1 MVVEPSPP
9 NRPDC
14 TRSGFGVG
22 HKRYIE
28 IDIVRGGS
36 LFGVLLANLQS
47 LTYPG
52 TYLPPLAFADHT
64 PADRAVEALIRGIA
78 EGSFY
83 PVFAALFG
91 LGFAM
96 QMQRSGFTNVRFRR
110 RLLVLLGFG
119 LLHAS
124 LVWEGD
130 ILVSYALLGFALI
143 PLRDRS
149 TRTLLFIICTCLIY
163 SLAMFYA
170 AFSTGGTPQSYL
182 ELVTT
187 TYAQGSYL
195 EATQLRLMDLSVVL
209 VEALVYFPHLLA
221 CSLLGLLAVRRGV
234 ARILS
239 ARPLLQR
246 TLALS
251 LGIGLPVTIT
261 HGVVI
266 LTQPMIPPWLSALDT
281 TLGGAVLGFSY
292 AAGLLLVLQ
301 SPSWQRRLK
310 LLSFVGR
317 ASLSNYLLQSLVFT
331 LLYYGY
337 GGGLYARVPL
347 SVSVLLALVFYTLQ
361 VLASRWWFSRHSQ
374 GPVEALWR
382 HLTYDKTALLSREPR

>member
-1 MVVEPSPP
+1 MVIEPSPL
-9 NRPDC
+9 NRPDR
-14 TRSGFGVG
+14 TRSGFEVG
-22 HKRYIE
+22 RKRHTE
-28 IDIVRGGS
+28 IDIIRGGA

-52 TYLPPLAFADHT
+52 IYLPPLAFANHT
-64 PADRAVEALIRGIA
+64 PVDSAVEAFIRGFA

-83 PVFAALFG
+83 PLFATLFG

-96 QMQRSGFTNVRFRR
+96 QTQKPGFTSAHFRR

-119 LLHAS
+119 VLHAAF
-124 LVWEGD
+124 VWEGD

-143 PLRDRS
+143 PLRS
-149 TRTLLFIICTCLIY
+149 KSKRTLLLTIFGCLIY
-163 SLAMFYA
+163 SLAVFYA
-170 AFSTGGTPQSYL
+170 AFNAGGTPQNYL

-195 EATQLRLMDLSVVL
+195 EATQLRLIDLSAVL
-209 VEALVYFPHLLA
+209 VEALFYFPHLLA
-221 CSLLGLLAVRRGV
+221 CFLLGLLVVRNGV
-234 ARILS
+234 AQTLS

-261 HGVVI
+261 HGVVM
-266 LTQPMIPPWLSALDT
+266 LTQPTMPAWLSALDT
-281 TLGGAVLGFSY
+281 TLGSAALGLSY
-292 AAGLLLVLQ
+292 AAGLLLLLQ

-317 ASLSNYLLQSLVFT
+317 ASLSNYLLQSIIFT
-331 LLYYGY
+331 SLYYGY

-347 SVSVLLALVFYTLQ
+347 SVSVLLALTLFALQ
-361 VLASRWWFSRHSQ
+361 ILISRWWLSHYVQ
-374 GPVEALWR
+374 GPMEALWR
-382 HLTYDKTALLSREPR
+382 RLTYNKRPVLLPEP

>member
-1 MVVEPSPP
+1 MVVEPSPLT
-9 NRPDC
+9 RPDC
-14 TRSGFGVG
+14 TRSGFDVG
-22 HKRYIE
+22 LERHIE
-28 IDIVRGGS
+28 IDIVRGGA
-36 LFGVLLANLQS
+36 LFGVFLANLQS

-52 TYLPPLAFADHT
+52 IYLPPLAFTNHT
-64 PADRAVEALIRGIA
+64 PVDRAVEAFIRAFA

-83 PVFAALFG
+83 PMFATLFG
-91 LGFAM
+91 LGSAM
-96 QMQRSGFTNVRFRR
+96 QMQKCGATNVHFRR
-110 RLLVLLGFG
+110 RLLVLLGLG

-130 ILVSYALLGFALI
+130 ILVPYALLGFALI

-149 TRTLLFIICTCLIY
+149 TRTLLFIICGCLIY
-163 SLAMFYA
+163 SLAMFYI
-170 AFSTGGTPQSYL
+170 AFSTGGTFQSYL

-187 TYAQGSYL
+187 TYAQGSYF

-221 CSLLGLLAVRRGV
+221 CFLLGLLAVRRGV

-251 LGIGLPVTIT
+251 LSIGLPIIIPYS
-261 HGVVI
+261 VVM
-266 LTQPMIPPWLSALDT
+266 LTQPAIPPWLSALDT
-281 TLGGAVLGFSY
+281 TLGSTALGFSY
-292 AAGLLLVLQ
+292 AAGLLLLLQ

-331 LLYYGY
+331 SLYYGY

-361 VLASRWWFSRHSQ
+361 VIASRWWFSWHSQ

-382 HLTYDKTALLSREPR
+382 HLTHDKTALLSREPR

>member
-1 MVVEPSPP
+1 MVVEPSPLT
-9 NRPDC
+9 RPDC
-14 TRSGFGVG
+14 TRSGFDVG
-22 HKRYIE
+22 RERHIE
-28 IDIVRGGS
+28 IDIVRGCA
-36 LFGVLLANLQS
+36 LLGVFLANLQS

-52 TYLPPLAFADHT
+52 IYLPPLAFADH
-64 PADRAVEALIRGIA
+64 ALVDRAVEAFIRGFA

-83 PVFAALFG
+83 PLFAVLFG
-91 LGFAM
+91 FGSAT
-96 QMQRSGFTNVRFRR
+96 QMRLSGFTNVHLRR

-130 ILVSYALLGFALI
+130 ILVPYALLGFALI

-149 TRTLLFIICTCLIY
+149 TRTLLFIICGCLIY
-163 SLAMFYA
+163 SLAIFYA

-182 ELVTT
+182 EVVTT
-187 TYAQGSYL
+187 TYAQGNYL
-195 EATQLRLMDLSVVL
+195 KATQLRLMDLSVVL
-209 VEALVYFPHLLA
+209 VETFVYFPHLLA
-221 CSLLGLLAVRRGV
+221 CFLLGLLAVRRGV

-261 HGVVI
+261 HGVVM
-266 LTQPMIPPWLSALDT
+266 LTQPVIPPWLSALDT
-281 TLGGAVLGFSY
+281 TLGSAALGFSY
-292 AAGLLLVLQ
+292 AAGLLLLLQ
-301 SPSWQRRLK
+301 GPSWQRRLK
-310 LLSFVGR
+310 FLGFVGR
-317 ASLSNYLLQSLVFT
+317 ASLSNYLLQSLIFT
-331 LLYYGY
+331 SLYYGY

-361 VLASRWWFSRHSQ
+361 VLASRWWFSQHPQ

-382 HLTYDKTALLSREPR
+382 HLTYDKTAVLLRREP